1 MPVGDPVQTRDIRF
15 FEGGLRL
22 LRVGGLV
29 RNSLAELVQLAGE
42 SVNSSSASLYAADWQ
57 TNVLIPAVTY
67 GLPAAYVEACGQVTV
82 GDQCCG
88 RAVLHRKPWFVS
100 DMLSDP
106 LFASAKEAALVSPI
120 RAGFSVPVIADNDK
134 CIGSLACHYHE
145 PRTPT
150 PADIERNEIWATM
163 IAHAISSSPGE

>member
-1 MPVGDPVQTRDIRF
+1 VQTRDIRF